1 MAQIE
6 DRWKTEPSRRG
17 TGLRWRV
24 RYHDD
29 LGKHRTLSFQTKTKA
44 ERYRREVE
52 QSLDRGTY
60 VDPSAS
66 QVPFEE
72 FATRW
77 LRSAP
82 DLKPRTFE
90 NYDGIIRNHLTPAVG
105 MTPLSRLRP
114 EHFRDLIRDRQ
125 ECGLSD
131 STVRRIVRVAS
142 TILRAAVSD
151 RILTT
156 NPVDGVRLPRETVR
170 EMRFLTGEELVQLVD
185 AVQPH
190 YRTYVLT
197 AGVLGARSGELR
209 GLHPT
214 RLNLLKGQVQITEQ
228 LEELDGS
235 LQRATPKTAAS
246 TRTVTIPR
254 FLIADLEE
262 QLSKRSSTDY
272 VFTTRDGMP
281 IRASNFNRRV
291 WQPATAS
298 AGFAGLRFHDL
309 RHTAASLAIAVGA
322 HPKAIQERL
331 GHSSITVTLDRYG
344 HLFPALDEVLAQ
356 RLEETYGDL
365 LAPRTRPEAI

>member
-6 DRWKTEPSRRG
+6 DRWKTEPSRTG

-29 LGKHRTLSFQTKTKA
+29 LGKHRTLSFRTKTEA
-44 ERYRREVE
+44 ERYKREVE
-52 QSLDRGTY
+52 QRLDRGTY
-60 VDPSAS
+60 VDPAAS

-72 FATRW
+72 FAIRW

-90 NYDGIIRNHLTPAVG
+90 NYDGIIRNHLAPAIG
-105 MTPLSRLRP
+105 RTPLSRLRP
-114 EHFRDLIRDRQ
+114 EHLRDLIRDRRNH
-125 ECGLSD
+125 GLSD

-142 TILRAAVSD
+142 TILKTAVTD
-151 RILTT
+151 RILTA
-156 NPVDGVRLPRETVR
+156 NPADGVRLPRESVR
-170 EMRFLTGEELVQLVD
+170 EMRFLTGEELIELVD
-185 AVQPH
+185 KVQPH

-214 RLNLLKGQVQITEQ
+214 RLNLLKGQVQIIEQ
-228 LEELDGS
+228 LEELGGS
-235 LQRATPKTAAS
+235 LKRTTPKTAAS
-246 TRTVTIPR
+246 TRTITIPR
-254 FLIADLEE
+254 FLISELEQ
-262 QLSKRSSTDY
+262 QLAERSSTDF

-281 IRASNFNRRV
+281 IRASNFNRRI

-356 RLEETYGDL
+356 RLEDTYGNL
-365 LAPRTRPEAI
+365 LAPRTRPKAI